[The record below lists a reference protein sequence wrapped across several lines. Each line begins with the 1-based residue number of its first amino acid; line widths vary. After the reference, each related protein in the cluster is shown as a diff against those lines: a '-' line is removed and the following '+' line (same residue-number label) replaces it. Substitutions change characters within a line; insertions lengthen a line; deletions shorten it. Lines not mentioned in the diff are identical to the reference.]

1 MSNSDNGC
9 EGEEGKIE
17 YLTEWPVTQDDTK
30 CDEVDVEPVSKRSK
44 IVHQNG
50 DDSSDDDDG
59 IDTGVTAR
67 MAIAVWHRRRQ
78 RSGKGLRAR

>member
-1 MSNSDNGC
+1 MSDSDNGC

-30 CDEVDVEPVSKRSK
+30 CDETVVEPSAKKSK
-44 IVHQNG
+44 IVFLKG
-50 DDSSDDDDG
+50 EDSSDDDDD
-59 IDTGVTAR
+59 IDAGVTAR